1 MPSDRPSLVFSL
13 QNDEGDERRPWPA
26 VALHNT
32 LKRCFRQF
40 TTMSDDKEDSPR
52 VTNTIREAI
61 LHSTDLLKTKV
72 AVEGKVT
79 VLDPDL
85 GRMDVARDGA
95 KLIVRLAANEIAGG
109 IAVGDEVVVMGVLR
123 KEQRRTFLQA
133 TQVQKK

>member
-1 MPSDRPSLVFSL
+1 
-13 QNDEGDERRPWPA
+13 
-26 VALHNT
+26 
-32 LKRCFRQF
+32 
-40 TTMSDDKEDSPR
+40 MSDGKDDSPT

-61 LHSTDLLKTKV
+61 LHSANLLKTKV
-72 AVEGKVT
+72 AVEGMVT

-95 KLIVRLAANEIAGG
+95 KLIVRLAASEIADG

-123 KEQRRTFLQA
+123 KEQRRTFLEA